1 MRNAALREPA
11 GSGTVHLVASY
22 RLSRASLSRL
32 SEAGFLPPRRIDV
45 EADGSAI
52 AFYGEQPLAQYRSL
66 DALLRFHRM
75 TMDDLEAE

>member
-1 MRNAALREPA
+1 LRHASE
-11 GSGTVHLVASY
+11 SGTVVVVASY
-22 RLSRASLSRL
+22 RLSRASMSRL

-45 EADGSAI
+45 EPDGSAI
-52 AFYGEQPLAQYRSL
+52 AYYGEQPLAQYRSL